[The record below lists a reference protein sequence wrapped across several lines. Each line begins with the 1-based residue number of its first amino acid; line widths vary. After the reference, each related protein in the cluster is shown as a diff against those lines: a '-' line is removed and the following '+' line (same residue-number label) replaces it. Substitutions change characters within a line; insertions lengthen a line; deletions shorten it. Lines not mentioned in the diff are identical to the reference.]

1 MTMPEFSYE
10 TDPPVDGI
18 WTVKIMEDG
27 KQIAVIHT
35 DRDPATFEPCR
46 DIIEARIKE
55 LVIASLNL

>member
-1 MTMPEFSYE
+1 MRL
-10 TDPPVDGI
+10 GCL
-18 WTVKIMEDG
+18 
-27 KQIAVIHT
+27 IAVIHT